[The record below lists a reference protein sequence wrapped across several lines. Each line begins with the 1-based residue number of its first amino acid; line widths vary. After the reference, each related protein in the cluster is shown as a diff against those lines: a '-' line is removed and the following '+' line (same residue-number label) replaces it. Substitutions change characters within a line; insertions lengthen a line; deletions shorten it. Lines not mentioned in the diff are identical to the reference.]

1 MKFARLMIAASA
13 ALALLAAGTV
23 HAELYKYQDKNGKW
37 HFSDKPPADAAGKST
52 VVKSSGG
59 AGNQRNYAQELEDH
73 FKPVTDVDRATL
85 AVVTVKTAAGSGSG
99 FFVTDDGYLVTN
111 RHVVRPTTSSS
122 AKEAKSELEER
133 ERELDDYRLRLK
145 HERERLKEARATI
158 DERREYA
165 ESTAATASYKA
176 QYKRYVERYQRD
188 KKYYEEQL
196 KKFREIERDFKKVKS
211 DFSFASNMSN
221 FSKKF
226 TVTFKNGKS
235 AKARLIRI
243 SKDHDLAL
251 LKLDK
256 GITPY
261 LQLTSNRVPRQ
272 GMEVFAIGSPL
283 GISDAL
289 TTGIV
294 TKSASDFLFTD
305 TRILPGNSG
314 GPLIDSS
321 GSVLGVNT
329 AVLTGQAVPGGL
341 GVAIYAQHIRD
352 EFARDL
358 KGKF

>member
-1 MKFARLMIAASA
+1 MNPHGLIITALA
-13 ALALLAAGTV
+13 ALTLCVTGTA

-37 HFSDKPPADAAGKST
+37 HFSDKPPADAAGKAT
-52 VVKSSGG
+52 VVTSGNAG
-59 AGNQRNYAQELEDH
+59 GNQRNYAQELEDH

-85 AVVTVKTAAGSGSG
+85 AVVTVETAAGSGSG
-99 FFVTDDGYLVTN
+99 FFVTSDGYIVTN

-122 AKEAKSELEER
+122 AKEAKVELEQR
-133 ERELDDYRLRLK
+133 ERELDDYRMRLK
-145 HERERLKEARATI
+145 HERERLKEVKATI
-158 DERREYA
+158 DDRREYA
-165 ESTAATASYKA
+165 QSTSATASYKA

-188 KKYYEEQL
+188 KKYYEQQL
-196 KKFREIERDFKKVKS
+196 KKFREIERDFKKVQS
-211 DFSFASNMSN
+211 DFSFASNLSN

-261 LQLTSNRVPRQ
+261 LELTRNRAPRQ
-272 GMEVFAIGSPL
+272 GTEVFAIGSPL

-314 GPLIDSS
+314 GPLID
-321 GSVLGVNT
+321 GTGNVIGVNT

-341 GVAIYAQHIRD
+341 GIAIYAQHIRS
-352 EFARDL
+352 EFAREL